1 MRYTDD
7 RERSAEYL
15 RLALPLMTKQA
26 AGLHPVSYAVWY
38 EYVSRTNPLLNE
50 HLDRLMA
57 EGQLLNDE
65 QIHAIHKQFVA
76 ELDEEAAQRV
86 AQGFQQVLVDVG
98 RSVDKAGD
106 QASRFGRSLEQ
117 WEADLQDNIPPSQ
130 SESRKQVLQ
139 DTRQMQDTM
148 TALKENLD
156 ESRREVERLR
166 REVARARLDSLS
178 DGLTGLINRKGFDQA
193 MDACLA
199 TKPDVEAGPSLLMVD
214 IDNFKKI
221 NDNYGHLFGDRV
233 ICMVAD
239 ILKANVKG
247 KDLAARYGGEEF
259 VVLLPETPEDGAR
272 ALAEKIRTTIA
283 AGRIRR
289 QDSNQTLSKITV
301 SLGVSTY
308 QQGESANEFFDRADK
323 ALYVSKREGRNRVTV
338 APPPA
343 E

>member
-26 AGLHPVSYAVWY
+26 AGLHPLSYAVWY
-38 EYVSRTNPLLNE
+38 EYVSGANPPLKE

-57 EGQLLNDE
+57 EGRVLDDE
-65 QIHAIHKQFVA
+65 QIHVIYRQFVA
-76 ELDEEAAQRV
+76 ELDEEAARRV

-98 RSVDKAGD
+98 RSVDQAGD

-117 WEADLQDNIPPSQ
+117 WEADLQDDAPPSQ

-148 TALKENLD
+148 SVLKESLN
-156 ESRREVERLR
+156 ESRQEVERLR
-166 REVARARLDSLS
+166 REVARARMDSLS
-178 DGLTGLINRKGFDQA
+178 DSLTGLANRKGFDQA
-193 MDACLA
+193 LEACLA
-199 TKPDVEAGPSLLMVD
+199 SQPNAEAGPSLLVAD
-214 IDNFKKI
+214 IDNFKQI

-233 ICMVAD
+233 IRMVAD

-247 KDLAARYGGEEF
+247 KDMAARYGGEEF
-259 VVLLPETPEDGAR
+259 VVLLPDTPLEGAQ

-289 QDSNQTLSKITV
+289 QDSNQTLAKVTT

-308 QQGESANEFFDRADK
+308 RQGESANEFFDRADK
-323 ALYVSKREGRNRVTV
+323 ALYVSKEEGRNRVTV
-338 APPPA
+338 APPPS